1 MAIASVK
8 ASWEGDVERLRLIVR
23 TPHAATVVAAL
34 RTAAPAST
42 GLSRVLGLPTNDE
55 AEVKLVAVKPQGGP
69 TAGEVTEMG
78 PRRGGGVSGSPA
90 WPSSSPRR

>member
-34 RTAAPAST
+34 QDGGSSNDRAFPGVRST
-42 GLSRVLGLPTNDE
+42 D
-55 AEVKLVAVKPQGGP
+55 K
-69 TAGEVTEMG
+69 
-78 PRRGGGVSGSPA
+78 
-90 WPSSSPRR
+90 